1 MRVVCEHC
9 GKPLNLPDDKIP
21 DRPFT
26 VSCPACKG
34 RLHIDP
40 AAYEDPGDA
49 TRAVYNDPSAGW
61 PAAPAFPAAAAP
73 AFPVAAATAE
83 PVFGGGARPRS
94 PHDTGSF
101 SRLTALS
108 PADQALIEHFPP
120 VALIASLGLPPAP
133 EMTELLRSIGMEEVR
148 HYTDLQE
155 ACQEALEADVGILLL
170 RVDKAAPPPFEAL
183 TPVYKI
189 PAEIRRRVF
198 VALLAENVRSL
209 DGQAAFYLQVNC
221 VLSSQEMEAFPLKL
235 RRALLHH
242 LRMYRYWSSDE

>member
-9 GKPLNLPDDKIP
+9 GKPLNLPDDRIP

-26 VSCPACKG
+26 VACPACKG
-34 RLHIDP
+34 KLHIDP

-49 TRAVYNDPSAGW
+49 TRAVVPE
-61 PAAPAFPAAAAP
+61 AAPNWPAAAP
-73 AFPVAAATAE
+73 ATPAAAAE
-83 PVFGGGARPRS
+83 PVFGTSSRSRS
-94 PHDTGSF
+94 PHDTGS
-101 SRLTALS
+101 LTRITPLT
-108 PADQALIEHFPP
+108 PADQALLEHFPP
-120 VALIASLGLPPAP
+120 VALVASIGLPPAP
-133 EMTELLRSIGMEEVR
+133 ELTDLLRAIGMEEVR

-198 VALLAENVRSL
+198 IALLAENVRSL

-221 VLSSQEMEAFPLKL
+221 VLSSQEMDSFPIKL

-242 LRMYRYWSSDE
+242 LRLYRYWTGEE